1 MLRMRVVVGV
11 SGSPGSLQAL
21 RFAFDR
27 ACALDAALVPVIAW
41 EPPGGDSAARPYPGS
56 VTDGWADA
64 AEERLLR
71 AFDEGL
77 GAPPDDLPAASHV
90 IRGRPG
96 HVLVAVADRPDD
108 LLVVGSSRPG
118 ILRRAWSGS
127 VTRHCLAHAACPVIA
142 VPPTAPCLAALL
154 EQITPHRGNR

>member
-1 MLRMRVVVGV
+1 
-11 SGSPGSLQAL
+11 LQAL

-27 ACALDAALVPVIAW
+27 AYALDAALVPVIAW
-41 EPPGGDSAARPYPGS
+41 EPPGGDSVARPYPSS

-71 AFDEGL
+71 ALVEGL

-96 HVLVAVADRPDD
+96 HVLVAVADHPDD
-108 LLVVGSSRPG
+108 LLVVGKGRSG

-127 VTRHCLAHAACPVIA
+127 VTRHCLALATCPVIA
-142 VPPTAPCLAALL
+142 VPQTAPASDAQLARPMV
-154 EQITPHRGNR
+154 TGDG